1 VIELVVALAL
11 ALLLTFMAAKFD
23 KIKVKHTLLLFC
35 SSIYY

>member
-1 VIELVVALAL
+1 VIELVV